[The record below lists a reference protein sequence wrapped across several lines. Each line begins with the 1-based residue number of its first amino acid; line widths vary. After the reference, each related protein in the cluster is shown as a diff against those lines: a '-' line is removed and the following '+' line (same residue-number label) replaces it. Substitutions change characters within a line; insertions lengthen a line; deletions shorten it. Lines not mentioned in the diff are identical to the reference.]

1 MSLRVGN
8 FPINTFACCLYYII
22 LYYMASVY
30 SSTRY
35 SSINILTVPVPAR
48 HRGRVCVM
56 IEASY
61 VAVLYAGK
69 LLIRMGHRAQV

>member
-22 LYYMASVY
+22 LYYMASVRVY

-35 SSINILTVPVPAR
+35 RSI
-48 HRGRVCVM
+48 
-56 IEASY
+56 
-61 VAVLYAGK
+61 LYRYLHDTGIAFA
-69 LLIRMGHRAQV
+69 L